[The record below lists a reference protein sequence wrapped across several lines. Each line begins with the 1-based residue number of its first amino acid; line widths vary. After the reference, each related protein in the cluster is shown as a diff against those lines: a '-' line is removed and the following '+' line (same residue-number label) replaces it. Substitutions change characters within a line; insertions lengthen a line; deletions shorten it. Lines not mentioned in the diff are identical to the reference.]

1 MDSPITGPTSAAARA
16 GERAAKNVIA
26 RAVAEIIGKLA
37 SLVLFAALA
46 RSTGQTGLGVFVL
59 AFAFCQLATTPT
71 GLGLDRFYLRHVA
84 RDHSRIDEFFNVV
97 ALKLTLAVPVVTISV
112 IVVQL
117 LGYDEE
123 ARLAVYVLMPGL
135 LFDSLQRTVAN
146 IFTARERSDLIAVS
160 IVVQRVGAA
169 VVGIAL
175 LSSGYGVIAV
185 AITYSAGAAGGFILG
200 LALLGRSFGLPRL
213 WAATSVWRSL
223 TSRSLPFAAQD
234 ASGALLARL
243 DTVILSLLATQAAVG
258 RYGAA
263 YRLLE
268 STFFLSLSING
279 AFAAMYTYLER
290 DTEPTVQA
298 VFERSVRLSLAGL
311 VPFALIFGILAEP
324 LTKIFFGADFAS
336 AAEPL
341 RLLAPVVVLMG
352 LVYIC
357 SSLVVSRRSPKTM
370 VVLTAGMVIANVAL
384 NLLLIPAYGD
394 VGAAAAMLLT
404 LTLATPIA
412 LLIAARTV
420 GGLSW
425 GPMLVTPALAGL
437 AMAVVMAPLASSFVP
452 ALILGLASYAA
463 AFVLIE
469 RVVNPGD
476 LEFLTTMV
484 RRRLS
489 ARVAG

>member
-1 MDSPITGPTSAAARA
+1 MASPITGPPGAAARA

-59 AFAFCQLATTPT
+59 AFAFCQLATMPT

-84 RDHSRIDEFFNVV
+84 RDHSRIDEFFNVI
-97 ALKLTLAVPVVTISV
+97 ALKLTLAVPVVAISV

-117 LGYDEE
+117 LGYDEQT
-123 ARLAVYVLMPGL
+123 RLAVFVLMPGL
-135 LFDSLQRTVAN
+135 LLDSLQRTVAN
-146 IFTARERSDLIAVS
+146 VFTARERSDLIAVS

-169 VVGIAL
+169 AVGLAL

-185 AITYSAGAAGGFILG
+185 AVTYSAGAAAGFILG
-200 LALLGRSFGLPRL
+200 LALLRQSFGLPRL
-213 WAATSVWRSL
+213 WAATSVWRRL
-223 TSRSLPFAAQD
+223 TSRSFPFAAQD

-311 VPFALIFGILAEP
+311 VPFALVFGILAEP
-324 LTKIFFGADFAS
+324 LSVVFFGADFAS

-384 NLLLIPAYGD
+384 NVLLIPAYGD

-404 LTLATPIA
+404 LALATPIA

-437 AMAVVMAPLASSFVP
+437 AMAAVMAPLASSFVP
-452 ALILGLASYAA
+452 ALVLGLASYATV
-463 AFVLIE
+463 FVLIE

-484 RRRLS
+484 RRRLF
-489 ARVAG
+489 ARLAG